1 MSSVDILARVSRA
14 PANGDADAE
23 SRMPRSKQTIATEP
37 ADDTSEEDWGI
48 RLGFSIHDTSRLRRI
63 IYNQALKPAG
73 VTRSQAWVLAYLS
86 RQDGMAQS
94 ELAAELDLGKVAL
107 GGLVDRLEAA
117 GMVERRGDAR
127 DRRMKR
133 IFLTAVGRK
142 VINKMREISAV
153 TNTRILE
160 GVDPAEVRATVRTLQ
175 RIKAN
180 LLRMA
185 AAARNGEE

>member
-1 MSSVDILARVSRA
+1 MA
-14 PANGDADAE
+14 
-23 SRMPRSKQTIATEP
+23 RSKSNIATDR

-185 AAARNGEE
+185 AAARNGEA